1 MDKKQIYHDLGYSIR
16 KTNKDEIEIKLSF
29 LDGFLRG
36 FFRLIIMVIIIA
48 ISISDVKNHQVPFTS
63 IYSSIK
69 SDYMWTFKSDLYIK
83 PIYSDALKGRED
95 FKEQYGFYPKE
106 IPNYLEYKKNYIS
119 NYHKWDILELFAKS
133 MLIIV
138 FLFLFFYP
146 HHRTL
151 RLNRKYRVLYS
162 QNIVGTAVVPVP
174 GKGDPLSGIL
184 YNRFSIYPFGR
195 GQHFLLSVT
204 LKLFEGKARDGFFL
218 GIYPTPN
225 AEHNEH
231 IVRAMREFF
240 TQDNPEFLQHIGRCY
255 RTPWCRPL
263 IAFCNSLSPIYF
275 PFFRRKKAE
284 KAIAEYQTEWNK
296 LSPKQ
301 QQARYHAVQ
310 KRQQEI
316 NDTLKQQGCYNEV
329 DHRWT
334 WRDD

>member
-36 FFRLIIMVIIIA
+36 LFRFIIIGILVVIIISD
-48 ISISDVKNHQVPFTS
+48 ISHYKYPLSG
-63 IYSSIK
+63 IYNSIK
-69 SDYMWTFKSDLYIK
+69 TDYIWGFNYDIELNSMYKEYFHTVNKPDYMFPNDQILNYDE
-83 PIYSDALKGRED
+83 Y
-95 FKEQYGFYPKE
+95 KE
-106 IPNYLEYKKNYIS
+106 IYKL
-119 NYHKWDILELFAKS
+119 DIFIAKIYFFFQVLIFLLF
-133 MLIIV
+133 I
-138 FLFLFFYP
+138 FLFFYP

-151 RLNRKYRVLYS
+151 RLNRKYRVFYS

-174 GKGDPLSGIL
+174 EKGDPLSGIL

-195 GQHFLLSVT
+195 GQHFSLSVT

-225 AEHNEH
+225 SEHNEH

-284 KAIAEYQTEWNK
+284 KAIVEYQTEWDK

-301 QQARYHAVQ
+301 QQVRYHAVQ

-316 NDTLKQQGCYNEV
+316 NNNLKQQGCYNEV

>member
-1 MDKKQIYHDLGYSIR
+1 MNKKNIYHDLGYSIR
-16 KTNKDEIEIKLSF
+16 TINKDEIEVKLSF

-36 FFRLIIMVIIIA
+36 LFRLAIILIIIC
-48 ISISDVKNHQVPFTS
+48 ISINDIVHSKLPFSMIHEAIRQDFIWAFSPDDIVKP
-63 IYSSIK
+63 
-69 SDYMWTFKSDLYIK
+69 LYEK
-83 PIYSDALKGRED
+83 YLNNLENKD
-95 FKEQYGFYPKE
+95 FIAYFPNEKWISYEQYKSS
-106 IPNYLEYKKNYIS
+106 YIDR
-119 NYHKWDILELFAKS
+119 HFGDIVSAYFHFIWITFVIL
-133 MLIIV
+133 
-138 FLFLFFYP
+138 LFFYP

-162 QNIVGTAVVPVP
+162 QNIVGTAVVTVP
-174 GKGDPLSGIL
+174 EKGDPLSGIL

-195 GQHFLLSVT
+195 GQHFSLSVT

-255 RTPWCRPL
+255 RPPWCRPL

-275 PFFRRKKAE
+275 PFFHRKKAE
-284 KAIAEYQTEWNK
+284 KAIAEYQAEWNK

-316 NDTLKQQGCYNEV
+316 NDTLKQQGFYNEV

>member
-16 KTNKDEIEIKLSF
+16 KTNNDEIEIKLSF
-29 LDGFLRG
+29 LNGFLRG
-36 FFRLIIMVIIIA
+36 FFRIIIIGIFII
-48 ISISDVKNHQVPFTS
+48 ISITDLTYNKPPLSRLYN
-63 IYSSIK
+63 SIK
-69 SDYMWTFKSDLYIK
+69 KDIEWVVNPDKIILPLYEEYLLYMNDKHFREKYPSEKLRNYEEYKQIYI
-83 PIYSDALKGRED
+83 DKGRW
-95 FKEQYGFYPKE
+95 KE
-106 IPNYLEYKKNYIS
+106 IRAYFHFI
-119 NYHKWDILELFAKS
+119 WITFIIL
-133 MLIIV
+133 
-138 FLFLFFYP
+138 LFFYP

-151 RLNRKYRVLYS
+151 RLNRKYRVFYS

-174 GKGDPLSGIL
+174 EKGDPLSGIL

-195 GQHFLLSVT
+195 EQHFSLSVT

-218 GIYPTPN
+218 GIYPMPN

-231 IVRAMREFF
+231 IVRAIREFF

-275 PFFRRKKAE
+275 PFFHRKKAE
-284 KAIAEYQTEWNK
+284 KAIGEYQTEWNK

-316 NDTLKQQGCYNEV
+316 NDTLKQQGFYNEV
-329 DHRWT
+329 DHCWT

>member
-1 MDKKQIYHDLGYSIR
+1 MPQYEKYVL
-16 KTNKDEIEIKLSF
+16 
-29 LDGFLRG
+29 
-36 FFRLIIMVIIIA
+36 V
-48 ISISDVKNHQVPFTS
+48 
-63 IYSSIK
+63 K
-69 SDYMWTFKSDLYIK
+69 SDPDYFSRHPEKYPPIPYEKYKDLHLNGEFILLNK
-83 PIYSDALKGRED
+83 IYLD
-95 FKEQYGFYPKE
+95 FFF
-106 IPNYLEYKKNYIS
+106 LLS
-119 NYHKWDILELFAKS
+119 
-133 MLIIV
+133 II
-138 FLFLFFYP
+138 FLFFYP
-146 HHRTL
+146 HHRAL
-151 RLNRKYRVLYS
+151 RLNRKYRVFYS
-162 QNIVGTAVVPVP
+162 QNIIGTAVVSVP
-174 GKGDPLSGIL
+174 EKGDPLSGIL

-195 GQHFLLSVT
+195 GQHFSLSVT

-284 KAIAEYQTEWNK
+284 KAIAEYRAEWNK

-316 NDTLKQQGCYNEV
+316 NENLKQQGFYNEV